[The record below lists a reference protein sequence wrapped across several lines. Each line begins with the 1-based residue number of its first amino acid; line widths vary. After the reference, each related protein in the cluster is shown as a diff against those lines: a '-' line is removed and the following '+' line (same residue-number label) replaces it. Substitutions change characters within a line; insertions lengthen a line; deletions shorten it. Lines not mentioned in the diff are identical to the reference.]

1 MPLFKNHLKKKSVS
15 APEEPKK
22 GVRQLMAEQES
33 GCEIR
38 HVTDPKP
45 EAGKVYQA
53 EYWEIA
59 NVAGESLQAAE
70 DAYDK
75 IRYDDPRKA
84 AEILNG
90 LDACTLKRDRIDKP
104 HPRLSAALPEIAGA
118 HYASLDD
125 ALCALEKAT
134 YGFDLSGREAEKA
147 GTQPAPEEPKAA
159 FPNPSIRIEID
170 PNDMSAHVTADRI
183 TFDGRDLSGTYASIN
198 KAIAALGKAIA
209 DPYAKRKGAPSK
221 KDKH

>member
-1 MPLFKNHLKKKSVS
+1 MPLFKNHLKKQSVP

-33 GCEIR
+33 GCEIE
-38 HVTDPKP
+38 HVINPKP
-45 EAGKVYQA
+45 EAGKVYEA
-53 EYWEIA
+53 EYWAIA
-59 NVAGESLQAAE
+59 SPLADRLFEMELTKEHLLS
-70 DAYDK
+70 YDGTEEHNRLSK
-75 IRYDDPRKA
+75 
-84 AEILNG
+84 
-90 LDACTLKRDRIDKP
+90 
-104 HPRLSAALPEIAGA
+104 RLSAIGRAHPSLGYLPVGSGSA